1 MMAALASF
9 VGLQA
14 ALIVA
19 AAIVLRPVI
28 GW

>member
-1 MMAALASF
+1 MAALASF

-14 ALIVA
+14 ALIVV
-19 AAIVLRPVI
+19 AAIVLRPVM